1 MRLRSKF
8 TLLLLVGAVLLAAPA
23 MALIADR
30 SGNILPAFWT
40 SHSEK
45 ADTADPST
53 NPHGNSRANTSPA
66 PAIQGDQSDI
76 ANPSASTLPVQTIR
90 SNKAEYAPGAR
101 VTLNGSN
108 WQPGESVRIDVNDD
122 RGKLWSRRV
131 DVRADASGRIE
142 DQFQLPERF
151 VATYEVFAMGAQ
163 SGVAT
168 TSFTEG
174 NVSNVSFGSTDNSGT
189 NRNTTD
195 LIARFESAKHAPEA
209 RPQPIVST
217 EEDTAR
223 TITLIRT
230 TDEGGDNLSFIIVT
244 APNHGTLDPIG
255 DLTCAG
261 TAPRICSA
269 NVTYTPEE
277 DYNGFDF
284 FSYKAS
290 EGTEASFPAP
300 VSILVNP
307 VNDTPVATDETRT
320 MSEDGGPI
328 SIDFGA
334 LLSDVETSDANLTY
348 DITNPPDPAKGSLD
362 GTGSTRNFTPA
373 ANFNGTVDIGY
384 TLTDRGDPDKC
395 SAANPPCAAARIS
408 AQKSVSVTVDAVNDA
423 PSFTRGPDQRR
434 SEDSGAQTVE
444 GWATAI
450 SSGPKESGQTVDF
463 NLTNDNNDLFAS
475 GGQPSVGPNGTLT
488 YTPADN
494 VNGSATV
501 SVKLHDDGDTA
512 NGEVNQSAEQ
522 SFTINV
528 NAVNDAPGFQKGA
541 DQRVNEDAG
550 AQTVDGWATS
560 ISAGPNE
567 SNQTVDF
574 QLTNTNND
582 LFSVQPSVAAN
593 GTLSYTPAPNAQG
606 NATVKVKAHDDGGTA
621 NGGQDES
628 AEQTFTINIGAVN
641 DAPSFTKGDNQ
652 KVNEDSGAHSV
663 PNWAKAISA
672 GPANENGQR
681 MTFEVTNDN
690 NDLFASGGQPSVGP
704 NGTLT
709 YTPADNVN
717 GSATVSVK
725 LHDDGDTANGEVNQS
740 AEQSFTINVTAVNDA
755 PVAHADGK
763 TTDEDTK
770 LVFPSSDLVSND
782 DEGADNES
790 SQALS
795 IAEVYEGARGTV
807 SLGNDGNITFT
818 PEPNFSGGATFTYLV
833 CDNGSPSRCSLQR
846 AAVNVTVSPVNDAP
860 VADDQSVTTD
870 EDTAKEVALSA
881 SDVEGDALGYT
892 IVRAPRNG
900 TLSGT
905 GANLT
910 YTPDADFNGPDSFT
924 FKASDGTADS
934 DPATASIAVGAVND
948 APVANDD
955 TTSTNEDTPLVIPAR
970 QLLGNDDPGPANEGG
985 QTLTLTAV
993 GQALNGQ
1000 VSLGANGDIT
1010 FTPAPDFNGQ
1020 ASFVYTVCDNGSPSE
1035 CSGTIAIVDV
1045 AMGSVNDAPGFTAG
1059 PNQTVAED
1067 SGAHG
1072 VPGWAT
1078 GISAGSAD
1086 ESGQALTFRLSNTN
1100 TSLFSAQPEVTP
1112 KGKLTYT
1119 PAANASGSA
1128 EVSVRLEDNGGTANG
1143 GADESAEQTF
1153 TIDVTAV
1160 NDAPMVSNL
1169 QGDSAANEGDV
1180 KTYTFDIAD
1189 VDSSSFSAWVD
1200 CGGTGKGKLVAE
1212 SLRMGATDGEF
1223 KCEFLDGL
1231 SFPTPVNISVQLS
1244 DFERLSNVESGS
1256 VSVSNVAPAL
1266 TGLSSSSQNALA
1278 GTPNPVTFAPTAT
1291 DASPRDLGAG
1301 FGWRWTI
1308 DGGAYAPAGGAN
1320 RLYFSTCGTHAV
1332 KAQASDKDG
1341 GLSAASPEATKSV
1354 SVYDAAFGPPLV
1366 DGSTN
1371 MVQKGQIVPVKISIG
1386 CGTTTLTNLA
1396 PHIQLLGANVS
1407 PETETGST
1415 TVTTNPVLAADITQT
1430 MRPVEGGYVYNLR
1443 VPSNAAAGTE
1453 YTVLVNPFGTAADD
1467 AATGMYLVM
1476 KISK

>member
-1 MRLRSKF
+1 
-8 TLLLLVGAVLLAAPA
+8 
-23 MALIADR
+23 
-30 SGNILPAFWT
+30 
-40 SHSEK
+40 
-45 ADTADPST
+45 
-53 NPHGNSRANTSPA
+53 
-66 PAIQGDQSDI
+66 
-76 ANPSASTLPVQTIR
+76 
-90 SNKAEYAPGAR
+90 
-101 VTLNGSN
+101 
-108 WQPGESVRIDVNDD
+108 
-122 RGKLWSRRV
+122 
-131 DVRADASGRIE
+131 
-142 DQFQLPERF
+142 
-151 VATYEVFAMGAQ
+151 MGAQ

-174 NVSNVSFGSTDNSGT
+174 NVSDVSFGSTDNSGT

-195 LIARFESAKHAPEA
+195 LIARFESAKHALEA

-217 EEDTAR
+217 QEDTAR
-223 TITLIRT
+223 TITLVRT
-230 TDEGGDNLSFIIVT
+230 TDEGDDNLPFIIVT

-269 NVTYTPEE
+269 NVTYTPDEN
-277 DYNGFDF
+277 YNGFDF

-290 EGTEASFPAP
+290 EGSFPAP

-334 LLSDVETSDANLTY
+334 LLSDVETSDSNLTY
-348 DITNPPDPAKGSLD
+348 DITDPPDPAKGSLD

-512 NGEVNQSAEQ
+512 NGEVNQSAE
-522 SFTINV
+522 
-528 NAVNDAPGFQKGA
+528 K
-541 DQRVNEDAG
+541 
-550 AQTVDGWATS
+550 
-560 ISAGPNE
+560 
-567 SNQTVDF
+567 
-574 QLTNTNND
+574 
-582 LFSVQPSVAAN
+582 
-593 GTLSYTPAPNAQG
+593 
-606 NATVKVKAHDDGGTA
+606 
-621 NGGQDES
+621 
-628 AEQTFTINIGAVN
+628 TFTISVNGVN

-725 LHDDGDTANGEVNQS
+725 LHDDGGRANGGADTS
-740 AEQSFTINVTAVNDA
+740 AEQTFTINVTAVNDA

-846 AAVNVTVSPVNDAP
+846 AAVNVTISPVNDAP

-870 EDTAKEVALSA
+870 EDTAEEVALSA

-934 DPATASIAVGAVND
+934 DPATASIVVGAVND

-1112 KGKLTYT
+1112 NGKLTYT
-1119 PAANASGSA
+1119 PATNASGSA

-1189 VDSSSFSAWVD
+1189 VDSSSFSALVD
-1200 CGGTGKGKLVAE
+1200 CGGRGKGKLVAE

-1278 GTPNPVTFAPTAT
+1278 GTPNPVTFTPTAT
-1291 DASPRDLGAG
+1291 DASPRDLAAG

-1320 RLYFSTCGTHAV
+1320 RLYFSTCGTHTV
-1332 KAQASDKDG
+1332 EAQASDKDG
-1341 GLSAASPEATKSV
+1341 GVSAASPEATKSV

-1407 PETETGST
+1407 PETEIGST

-1476 KISK
+1476 KISN